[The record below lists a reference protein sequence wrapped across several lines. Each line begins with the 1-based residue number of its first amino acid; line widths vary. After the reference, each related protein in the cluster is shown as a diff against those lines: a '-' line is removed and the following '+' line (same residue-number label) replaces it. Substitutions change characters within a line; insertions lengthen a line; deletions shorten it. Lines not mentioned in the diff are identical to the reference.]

1 MIKVNLREIE
11 KGEVR
16 LYGSVS
22 PAELE
27 IFDESLFSFPEDIQ
41 YDIEVT
47 MTSGIVM
54 AQGTLSTN
62 AHCKCGRCLKE
73 FDYKL
78 DLRNI
83 FHLYENPV
91 SEEIDLTTD
100 IREDIIIAF
109 PQNIICGEDCKG
121 LCPVCGEDR
130 NVVDCGCK
138 VEEPA
143 SEVWKALDAL
153 YK

>member
-11 KGEVR
+11 KGGVR

-22 PAELE
+22 PASLDLS
-27 IFDESLFSFPEDIQ
+27 DENLFSLPEDIQ

-47 MTSGIVM
+47 MTNGMVM
-54 AQGTLSTN
+54 AQGMISTN

-78 DLRNI
+78 DIGNI

-91 SEEIDLTTD
+91 SEEIDLTPD

-109 PQNIICGEDCKG
+109 PQNIICSDDCKG
-121 LCPVCGEDR
+121 LCPVCGGDK
-130 NVVDCGCK
+130 NMVDCGCK

-143 SEVWKALDAL
+143 SEVWNALDAL
-153 YK
+153 LK